1 MKTSNGFS
9 MTDFPSSLTVSV
21 QVLRDRLAEDLRI
34 LNVHDVSTVT
44 SYFLLATAS
53 GIPHIRALTDELDGV
68 CKSSKIKHRRKGGS
82 PESGWMVMDFGDV
95 VVHIM
100 TREHR
105 EFYALEQLWSDAKTV
120 DAAEVVPE

>member
-1 MKTSNGFS
+1 MTNFPTS
-9 MTDFPSSLTVSV
+9 LVVSV
-21 QVLRDRLAEDLRI
+21 NVLRERLADDIRI

-53 GIPHIRALTDELDGV
+53 GIPHIRALTDELDGE
-68 CKSSKIKHRRKGGS
+68 CKSNKIRHRRKGGS
-82 PESGWMVMDFGDV
+82 PESGWMVMDFGNV

-120 DAAEVVPE
+120 DPAEVAPE

>member
-1 MKTSNGFS
+1 
-9 MTDFPSSLTVSV
+9 MTDFPSSLVVSV
-21 QVLRDRLAEDLRI
+21 NVLRERLAEDIRI

-53 GIPHIRALTDELDGV
+53 GIPHIRALTDELDGE
-68 CKSSKIKHRRKGGS
+68 CKSNKIRHRRKGGS
-82 PESGWMVMDFGDV
+82 PESGWMVMDFGNV

-120 DAAEVVPE
+120 DPAEVAPE

>member
-1 MKTSNGFS
+1 
-9 MTDFPSSLTVSV
+9 MTQFPSSLALSV
-21 QVLRDRLAEDLRI
+21 RVLRDRLADDLRI
-34 LNVHDVSTVT
+34 LNVHEVSTVT
-44 SYFLLATAS
+44 SYFLIATAS
-53 GIPHIRALTDELDGV
+53 GIPHIRALTDELDTT
-68 CKSSKIKHRRKGGS
+68 CKNNKIKHRRRGGS

-120 DAAEVVPE
+120 DPREVSPE

>member
-1 MKTSNGFS
+1 
-9 MTDFPSSLTVSV
+9 MTQYPNSLVLSV
-21 QVLRDRLAEDLRI
+21 RVLRERLADDLRI

-53 GIPHIRALTDELDGV
+53 GIPHIRALSDELDST
-68 CKSSKIKHRRKGGS
+68 CKNNKVKHRRKGGS
-82 PESGWMVMDFGDV
+82 PESGWMVMDFGEV

-100 TREHR
+100 TRAHR

-120 DAAEVVPE
+120 DASEVAPE